1 MAGHNYFFSLS
12 VYWYFLLRALFI
24 SKMGQKYTAR
34 FRYSTVSFFFLICVI
49 VIVSYLDFL
58 RL

>member
-1 MAGHNYFFSLS
+1 MAGHNYFFFIGLL
-12 VYWYFLLRALFI
+12 VFLLRALFI